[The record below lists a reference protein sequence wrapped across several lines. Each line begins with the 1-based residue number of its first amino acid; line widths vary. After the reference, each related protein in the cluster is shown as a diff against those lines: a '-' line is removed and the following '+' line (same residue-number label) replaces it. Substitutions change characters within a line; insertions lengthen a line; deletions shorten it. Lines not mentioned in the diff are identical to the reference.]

1 VELTNKIGQR
11 ALTYVASLANQGYEL
26 TFDEFEAYVSMPTP
40 TVKSPW
46 GGGDDLEEVFKSE
59 KEPVLDWL
67 VRLGWLARAER
78 TVRITQLGRA
88 VLGAVERHEVAVELP
103 SEVNLGPEERFS
115 YSRLLARLGNLR
127 DAMLVDRYL
136 NHDQLMEVL
145 DGSTI
150 TRVLIGNDRQ
160 LEAERRG
167 LAAALSR
174 SMGLDRP
181 FYIGVSAELRDRF
194 LIPPSGDVSFFGQ
207 VISGGGHKGM
217 VVGTV
222 SSPASDAIRRTFEDV
237 WSRATPLAADSLASQ
252 GDLVASGATARPANS
267 TGSSGSGGARVS
279 DEVRLQTASWQ
290 SSGRSV
296 DTPPTNSN
304 NSGRGRDGDDSQR
317 WSVDDAR
324 S

>member
-26 TFDEFEAYVSMPTP
+26 TFEEFEAYVSMPTP

-67 VRLGWLARAER
+67 VRLGWLARGER

-115 YSRLLARLGNLR
+115 YSRLLARMGNLR

-136 NHDQLMEVL
+136 NHDQLMEIL

-181 FYIGVSAELRDRF
+181 FYIGVSSELRDRF

-217 VVGTV
+217 VVGTIGT
-222 SSPASDAIRRTFEDV
+222 PAADSIRRSFEDV

-252 GDLVASGATARPANS
+252 GDLVTSGASARPAS
-267 TGSSGSGGARVS
+267 SSGTSPSARAS
-279 DEVRLQTASWQ
+279 DEPRLQTASWQ
-290 SSGRSV
+290 SGRSL
-296 DTPPTNSN
+296 DTPPTGGNSN
-304 NSGRGRDGDDSQR
+304 SNSARSRDGDDSQR